1 MNPFQARE
9 IIDTYR
15 RARNVKKIYPLET
28 NLRNTLDIL
37 TRYSISCQ
45 DIFDAVLVA
54 TLMDNG
60 VRGIITADE
69 EGFRHFEFLE
79 VVNPLR

>member
-1 MNPFQARE
+1 M
-9 IIDTYR
+9 
-15 RARNVKKIYPLET
+15 KKIYPLET

-37 TRYSISCQ
+37 TRYSISRQ

-54 TLMDNG
+54 TLMNNS

-69 EGFRHFEFLE
+69 EAFRQFEFLE